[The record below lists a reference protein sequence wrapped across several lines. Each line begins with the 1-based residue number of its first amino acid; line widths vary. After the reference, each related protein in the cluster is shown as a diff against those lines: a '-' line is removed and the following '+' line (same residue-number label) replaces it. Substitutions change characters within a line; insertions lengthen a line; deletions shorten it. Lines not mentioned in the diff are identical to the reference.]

1 MNELFYF
8 NDDWKKIGVQLSGG
22 ADSAILYYA
31 ICNYFKDK
39 SDVEIYPMTLGTEF
53 KPWYIEGSKKIIDR
67 VTQLTKKEPKKHII
81 RYSDKHKDK
90 ETISEYI
97 NQQKIMIQETVGK
110 YKLQAVYN
118 GLTTNPEENSMLM
131 SIKKFYEN
139 NDGKFKVA
147 KAHILGRDPERN
159 SSTHKYNTNL
169 IQFNERLQIIRPFV
183 HGDKKLIY
191 DVYKYYDML
200 EKLYPITYS
209 CETRHQ
215 EHKFETQES
224 HNWDHCGYCFFCCE
238 RIYAFGKLA

>member
-90 ETISEYI
+90 ENIS
-97 NQQKIMIQETVGK
+97 
-110 YKLQAVYN
+110 
-118 GLTTNPEENSMLM
+118 
-131 SIKKFYEN
+131 
-139 NDGKFKVA
+139 
-147 KAHILGRDPERN
+147 
-159 SSTHKYNTNL
+159 
-169 IQFNERLQIIRPFV
+169 
-183 HGDKKLIY
+183 
-191 DVYKYYDML
+191 
-200 EKLYPITYS
+200 
-209 CETRHQ
+209 
-215 EHKFETQES
+215 
-224 HNWDHCGYCFFCCE
+224 
-238 RIYAFGKLA
+238 